1 MAVPATPL
9 PLALGT
15 CWALWHHRAAG
26 ATASLR
32 TSVPQ
37 SPPVV
42 TVVVTAGAEVGL
54 THYRGHLNGGLLAC
68 VSESALSTHEKAGGV
83 DFYKK

>member
-1 MAVPATPL
+1 M
-9 PLALGT
+9 
-15 CWALWHHRAAG
+15 
-26 ATASLR
+26 
-32 TSVPQ
+32 
-37 SPPVV
+37 V